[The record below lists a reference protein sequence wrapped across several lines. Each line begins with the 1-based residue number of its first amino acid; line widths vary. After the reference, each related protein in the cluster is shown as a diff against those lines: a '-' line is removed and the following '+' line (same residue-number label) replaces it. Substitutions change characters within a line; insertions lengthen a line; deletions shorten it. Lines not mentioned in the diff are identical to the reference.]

1 MQIVRCISNNPY
13 VNLATEEYFLKN
25 ATDEFFIIWVSQPAV
40 IVGKHQN
47 ALAEINY
54 RYVLENDIMVARRIS
69 GGGTVVHDLQNL
81 NFCFIANG
89 VLDFKQALFPIINY
103 LQSLGLNA
111 YMGDKNEIK
120 VGDFKVSGN
129 SAHVYKNR
137 VMHHGTLLFNSDLT
151 RLKKAI
157 EIQPGKYFDKA
168 VQSNRSSVT
177 NIFDEL
183 DSKINFD
190 EFTDGLISYVSQ
202 NINSLQS
209 RTIRPSENLV
219 IENLAVEKYCTNDWI
234 YGYSPKYFF
243 KSSVGLFNE
252 MWQAEL
258 EVEKGKIHQANIFRE
273 RFKMEQLEN
282 LLVGKYHLFGPIQ
295 EALNGLDNNKGRLNE
310 TIYNFF

>member
-1 MQIVRCISNNPY
+1 MQIVRSFSNNPY

-25 ATDEFFIIWVSQPAV
+25 ATDEFFIIWVSHPAV

-81 NFCFIANG
+81 NFCFITNG
-89 VLDFKQALFPIINY
+89 VLDFKQALSPIINY
-103 LQSLGLNA
+103 LQSLGLDVYLGN
-111 YMGDKNEIK
+111 KHEIL
-120 VGDFKVSGN
+120 VGDFKISGN

-137 VMHHGTLLFNSDLT
+137 VMHHGTLLFNSNLT

-157 EIQPGKYFDKA
+157 ETHPGKYFDKA

-183 DSKINFD
+183 HCKINFD
-190 EFTDGLISYVSQ
+190 EFTDGLVGYVSRQ
-202 NINSLQS
+202 INKS
-209 RTIRPSENLV
+209 RQYTIQPIDISA
-219 IENLAVEKYCTNDWI
+219 IEKLAIEKYCTNDWI

-243 KSSVGLFNE
+243 RSTVGLYNE

-258 EVEKGKIHQANIFRE
+258 TVEKGKIQQADIFRDQL
-273 RFKMEQLEN
+273 KMEQLEN
-282 LLVGKYHLFGPIQ
+282 LLVGKYHLFDPIQ
-295 EALNGLDNNKGRLNE
+295 EALSGLNKNVARLNGN
-310 TIYNFF
+310 TYNFF